1 MKNIHLRLEADE
13 ALDSRRNLLL
23 TEINLLN
30 LRKIIS
36 EYLKLRKEEF
46 LKKQGP
52 DIYPEGI
59 VTGNFL
65 ELTKKA
71 VIRFQEKYREEIL
84 EPLGIYD
91 YYELEEVSIDIGENR
106 FIFMLREK
114 ETSPY
119 NTGDW
124 FLEFNGEE
132 WVMVFSYILGKVSEE
147 SLKKMRKVKAPFRF
161 TIILSQAEN
170 KSALAVKIM
179 AKRIHDFPKL
189 DKISKLLSIIRGYV
203 VECK

>member
-1 MKNIHLRLEADE
+1 MGEEKSYVMVKLSSKNQKLLKKLAEKFHVNIMDICYEILESYE
-13 ALDSRRNLLL
+13 P
-23 TEINLLN
+23 I
-30 LRKIIS
+30 LRKIVDEKIS
-36 EYLKLRKEEF
+36 SFKMFIEE
-46 LKKQGP
+46 
-52 DIYPEGI
+52 IYRVPLSLFI
-59 VTGNFL
+59 IDSL
-65 ELTKKA
+65 EH
-71 VIRFQEKYREEIL
+71 EIL

-132 WVMVFSYILGKVSEE
+132 WVMVFSYIFDKVSEE
-147 SLKKMRKVKAPFRF
+147 SLKKMKKVKAPFRF
-161 TIILSQAEN
+161 SIILSQAEN

-189 DKISKLLSIIRGYV
+189 DKISKLLSLIRGYV
-203 VECK
+203 VEHK